1 MSRKNV
7 QNREISEAYLTPK
20 VGEKSPFLGEDA
32 AAALW

>member
-7 QNREISEAYLTPK
+7 QKREISEASLTLG
-20 VGEKSPFLGEDA
+20 VSEQSPFLGEDR